1 MMEECSSP
9 EWTFQQL
16 APLLHPTTVSQ
27 VRTSGDRLV
36 SPGAA
41 CCTRVRA
48 SPSSQERVTACLAWI
63 FVLSQYVERL
73 SAMLGTLLDA
83 EERGRSRTHMGAGV
97 DGGGGVFYRSVDDK
111 LRDYRH
117 HIAEQI
123 LTLRCPRC
131 SRVWDTYDGCDALSW

>member
-27 VRTSGDRLV
+27 
-36 SPGAA
+36 
-41 CCTRVRA
+41 
-48 SPSSQERVTACLAWI
+48 
-63 FVLSQYVERL
+63 YVERL

-83 EERGRSRTHMGAGV
+83 EERGRARTHMGAGV